1 VLAGGVDPVFPKL
14 GKVKLHGSAPKITSY
29 GLPCLKSN
37 WVGLMGAGTGGAG
50 WASAHP
56 GNFSR
61 GLTWTA

>member
-37 WVGLMGAGTGGAG
+37 WVGQAYIGRLNTRQTGLR
-50 WASAHP
+50 SE
-56 GNFSR
+56 
-61 GLTWTA
+61 